1 MQPLQIPST
10 VQAILFDL
18 SGVLYEGDQAIAGA
32 DESLRNLRKAG
43 YILRFITNTASKTD
57 TQLLN
62 QLSAMGFEVYASELY
77 TASKAAL
84 IYIEEQALNPYC
96 IVHKNIKHLFATFIP
111 PFDSVLLSDAR
122 EALDY
127 AALNKAF
134 QLCHDGK
141 TLIGLGHNRY
151 FKAEQQLQ
159 LDAGPFIDMIAQT
172 TEQEAII
179 IGKPAAAFF
188 HTVVQST
195 GVAAEHCLMLG
206 DDVFGDIE
214 GALTVGLNACLVQT
228 GKYQTGDE
236 HRLNPCC
243 EVIQSVVDLEPSSQL
258 GHMGPTVHE
267 GVIHSRHH

>member
-1 MQPLQIPST
+1 MLTIM
-10 VQAILFDL
+10 
-18 SGVLYEGDQAIAGA
+18 
-32 DESLRNLRKAG
+32 RKAG

-62 QLSAMGFEVYASELY
+62 QLASMGFEVYASELY

-84 IYIEEQALNPYC
+84 SYIEEQALNPYC
-96 IVHKNIKHLFATFIP
+96 IVHKNIKHLFTKFTP

-134 QLCHDGK
+134 QLCHNGK
-141 TLIGLGHNRY
+141 TLIGIGHNRY

-179 IGKPAAAFF
+179 IGKPAATFF

-214 GALTVGLNACLVQT
+214 GAIKAGLYACLVQT
-228 GKYQTGDE
+228 GKYQIGDE
-236 HRLNPCC
+236 RRLNPCC
-243 EVIQSVVDLEPSSQL
+243 KVIQSVADLQANSQRV
-258 GHMGPTVHE
+258 HMAPPVHKTAN
-267 GVIHSRHH
+267 HPRLH